1 MLVIETSILASIEG
15 DIADHQSRIVEIDDW
30 DSYVEQYV
38 HNKPLNYSGTMN
50 GKSFKESWEM
60 VDLYYDETHLIC
72 EFIDDLGFNIC
83 KLAYLV
89 QDEFSLNFTTKEV
102 MYLC

>member
-15 DIADHQSRIVEIDDW
+15 DIADHQSRIVEIDNW
-30 DSYVEQYV
+30 YSYVEQYV
-38 HNKPLNYSGTMN
+38 HNKPLNYRSTMK
-50 GKSFKESWEM
+50 GDSFKESWEM
-60 VDLYYDETHLIC
+60 VDLYYDENHLIS

-89 QDEFSLNFTTKEV
+89 QEEFSLEFTAKDV